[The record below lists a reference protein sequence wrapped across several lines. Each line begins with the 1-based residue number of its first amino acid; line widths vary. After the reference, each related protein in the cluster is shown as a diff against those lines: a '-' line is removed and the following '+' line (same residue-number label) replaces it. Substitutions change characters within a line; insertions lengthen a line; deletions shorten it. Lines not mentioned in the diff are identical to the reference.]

1 MKISRQ
7 IVVSFILLIIIAA
20 LYRIMPGRPYGFA
33 PQIAMAI
40 FGGAVIKDKR
50 LAFLLPLLSM
60 FISDALYELLFRNGV
75 GTIPGFYEGQITNY
89 ILFGSMTIF
98 GFLITRLNVKRILLA
113 SLAAP
118 TAFFILSNFFVWL
131 SSSPDAGLSRPKN
144 FNGLLLC
151 YSDGLPFYP
160 WSIVSCLVFS
170 AILFGGYYFFMKKS
184 VSSREVEFHST
195 GIQS

>member
-7 IVVSFILLIIIAA
+7 ILVSFILLIVIAA

-40 FGGAVIKDKR
+40 FGGAIIKDKR

-60 FISDALYELLFRNGV
+60 FISDALYELFYRNGV
-75 GTIPGFYEGQITNY
+75 GNISGFYGGQFTNY
-89 ILFGSMTIF
+89 ILFGTMTIF
-98 GFLITRLNVKRILLA
+98 GFLIRKLNVKSIILA

-118 TAFFILSNFFVWL
+118 TTFFILSNFFVWS

-151 YSDGLPFYP
+151 YNDGLPFYP
-160 WSIVSCLVFS
+160 WSVASCLIFS
-170 AILFGGYYFFMKKS
+170 AILFGGYFLFMKAGSFKGLR
-184 VSSREVEFHST
+184 V
-195 GIQS
+195 